1 MDAFS
6 VTLGWRKKAFVTIID
21 SAEVFKISDKIIRE
35 VFFFVVVLM
44 PLKGKLITK
53 LS

>member
-21 SAEVFKISDKIIRE
+21 SAEPFKISDKIIRE
-35 VFFFVVVLM
+35 VLLLLLLF
-44 PLKGKLITK
+44 
-53 LS
+53 